1 MNPSNQSLET
11 TLPEK
16 EVTQAES
23 PSSEQGNSMAEF
35 YQLRQSLLLGTLVA
49 SGVIFIPVWIV
60 YSIDVALSYLL
71 GACVGVVYLRML
83 AKDVERLGEQN
94 QRLGSKGLAL
104 FAALIIV
111 AAKWQ
116 QLQILPVFL
125 GFMTYKVTILIY
137 VLRTSVFPAQNRDE
151 VTDK

>member
-1 MNPSNQSLET
+1 MNPSNEPLET

-16 EVTQAES
+16 EVPQADS
-23 PSSEQGNSMAEF
+23 PSLEKGNSMAEF
-35 YQLRQSLLLGTLVA
+35 YQLRQSLLLGTLA
-49 SGVIFIPVWIV
+49 AGGVIFIPVWIV
-60 YSIDVALSYLL
+60 YSFDIALNYLL

-83 AKDVERLGEQN
+83 AKDVERLGEQK

-137 VLRTSVFPAQNRDE
+137 TLRISIFPAQNGD
-151 VTDK
+151 